1 MNKHWMIVAAGA
13 VVLGIG
19 GFAAMG
25 GIAGVQ
31 DAAVADDAEAA
42 SPAVRTHTVA
52 RGELVLKAARD
63 GRLEAAEK
71 IKVRLVPEAYTG
83 PLEFTE
89 VARSGGVVNAGDML
103 FRFDDS
109 RLAENLRSARESLDD
124 QRLRLSHATAE
135 QSILAESNARRI
147 EQAEK
152 ALADAA
158 SALDVWQSYQG
169 PRMLRAAELS
179 LMSSNNNVHNQRE
192 ELSQLELMYQGT
204 ELASETKE
212 IVLDRAK
219 RGLEI
224 AEGWLQL
231 SHGDY
236 VVTTEHNYPRQNRD
250 TEDAVRYR
258 AEELAHLR
266 ISTVIAEIRKVTEI
280 EGIERAIRDGEERL
294 AKLEA
299 DQQRLIVRAPASGL
313 MTSNDFQP
321 GDTANARQV
330 LAEILNPSSKML
342 KFNATA
348 ADLRVLREGGS
359 VQVTFPDYPEIAAT
373 ATIREI
379 ALVGQASGE
388 ATHFPVVA
396 IVDGNDPMLRLG
408 LRGRISAE
416 RTVQNVVI
424 VRREAVTHEGGV
436 AFVKVASANGAEPA
450 KREVTL
456 GAANDEHYQVVRG
469 LEPGEAIVLP
479 SKE

>member
-1 MNKHWMIVAAGA
+1 MNKNWMIVATGA
-13 VVLGIG
+13 VSIG
-19 GFAAMG
+19 LLTAAG
-25 GIAGVQ
+25 WQGQ
-31 DAAVADDAEAA
+31 AAADDAAQTAQAA
-42 SPAVRTHTVA
+42 PAVQTYTIV
-52 RGELVLKAARD
+52 RGDLVLKTTRD

-89 VARSGGVVNAGDML
+89 VARSGGMVAAGEVL

-124 QRLRLSHATAE
+124 QRQRLAHAVAE
-135 QSILAESNARRI
+135 QSVLAEGNARRL

-152 ALADAA
+152 ALMDARN
-158 SALDVWQSYQG
+158 SLEVWQSYQG

-179 LMSSNNNVHNQRE
+179 LQSSNNNVHNQRE
-192 ELSQLELMYQGT
+192 ELAQLELMYQGT
-204 ELASETKE
+204 ELATETKD

-236 VVTTEHNYPRQNRD
+236 TVTVEFNYPRQNRD

-266 ISTVIAEIRKVTEI
+266 INSAIAEIRKATEI
-280 EGIERAIRDGEERL
+280 VGIERAIRDGEERL

-299 DQQRLIVRAPASGL
+299 DQERLVIRAPAGGL
-313 MTSNDFQP
+313 MTANEFQP

-330 LAEILNPSSKML
+330 LTEIVNPTSKML

-348 ADLRVLREGGS
+348 ADLRVLREGDR
-359 VQVTFPDYPEIAAT
+359 VQVAFPDLPEIAAT

-379 ALVGQASGE
+379 ALIGQPSGDT
-388 ATHFPVVA
+388 THFPVIA
-396 IVDGNDPMLRLG
+396 IVESDNDMLRLG

-416 RTVQNVVI
+416 RTVRNVVL
-424 VRREAVTHEGGV
+424 VPRKAVTHENGI
-436 AFVKVASANGAEPA
+436 AFVKIAREGDAEPT

-456 GAANDEHYQVVRG
+456 GGSNDEHYQVVRG
-469 LEPGEAIVLP
+469 LEPGEAVVLP